1 MPNRDDLP
9 DNIRPLARRNG
20 IALRH
25 DQWRKEVER
34 LLKELNPVMGREPWS

>member
-1 MPNRDDLP
+1 MPYRDDLP

-25 DQWRKEVER
+25 EWRKEVER
-34 LLKELNPVMGREPWS
+34 LLKELNPLMGREPWS